1 MGDVSKWTLLGGV
14 VIAGLLY
21 TGCTLTRAGYQSPKY
36 VVKGRLGDV
45 EIRDYG
51 RMVLAQTP
59 SRLATEG
66 RDGGFKRLF
75 RYISKGN
82 ASAQA
87 LPMTTP
93 VLYRGSGEAEA
104 MAFVLPPGEASGQAS
119 GEAPSPLDG
128 AVQIVTREGGCF
140 AVLRIRGGRGAV
152 ARQRGMETVVEAL
165 KDSGWRL
172 EGEAE
177 FAVYDPPWI
186 PAFLEKN
193 EVVWRITQR

>member
-1 MGDVSKWTLLGGV
+1 MSEFFRWTLLGGILTAV
-14 VIAGLLY
+14 LLY

-36 VVKGRLGDV
+36 VLKGKLGKV

-51 RMVLAQTP
+51 EMVLAQTP

-82 ASAQA
+82 ASARA

-93 VLYRGSGEAEA
+93 VFYRRSGEAEA
-104 MAFVLPPGEASGQAS
+104 MAFVLPSGGTS
-119 GEAPSPLDG
+119 LEAPSPLDG

-140 AVLRIRGGRGAV
+140 AVLRMQGGRSAG
-152 ARQRGMETVVEAL
+152 ARQRGQEAVVEAL
-165 KDSGWRL
+165 QGSEWQL

-177 FAVYDPPWI
+177 FAFYDPPWI
-186 PAFLEKN
+186 PSFLERN
-193 EVVWRITQR
+193 EVVWRITRR

>member
-1 MGDVSKWTLLGGV
+1 MSEFSKWALLGGV
-14 VIAGLLY
+14 LIAGLLY

-36 VVKGRLGDV
+36 AVKGKLGKV

-51 RMVLAQTP
+51 EIVLAQTP

-66 RDGGFKRLF
+66 RDGGFMRLF

-82 ASAQA
+82 ASARA

-93 VLYRGSGEAEA
+93 VFYRGSGEAEA
-104 MAFVLPPGEASGQAS
+104 MAFVLPSGGS
-119 GEAPSPLDG
+119 SLEAPPPLDG

-140 AVLRIRGGRGAV
+140 AVLRMQGGRGAG
-152 ARQRGMETVVEAL
+152 ARQRGRETVVEAL
-165 KDSGWRL
+165 KGSEWRL

-177 FAVYDPPWI
+177 FAFYDPPWI
-186 PAFLEKN
+186 PSFLEKN
-193 EVVWRITQR
+193 EVVWRITHR